1 MMGSVRGL
9 GFSWDGAYIVGG
21 SDEGNELQIVRSSLR
36 SIVEEYQLI
45 IVRFCRPM
53 SRLENMSTRSLLRLQ
68 RLVWRGIQ
76 IGTG

>member
-9 GFSWDGAYIVGG
+9 GFTWDGAYIVGG
-21 SDEGNELQIVRSSLR
+21 SDEGNELQIVRLSLR
-36 SIVEEYQLI
+36 PKVEEHQLI

-53 SRLENMSTRSLLRLQ
+53 LRLESMSTQSLLRHQ

-76 IGTG
+76 IGIG

>member
-21 SDEGNELQIVRSSLR
+21 SDEGNELQIVRLSLR
-36 SIVEEYQLI
+36 SEVEEYQLI

-53 SRLENMSTRSLLRLQ
+53 LRLESMSTRSQLRRQ

-76 IGTG
+76 IGIG